1 MKSQYSYIIEFHLLQ
16 LRCHVLCC
24 RALQFC
30 NKNVLWYVWV
40 CALDSRV
47 DFPILI
53 WICLTFAT
61 NTSRTMYTH
70 CGFVSIINEK
80 LMMLQNYGK
89 YTLRISQNVRLF
101 IRPIRCSPVQIHL
114 FPHHLSHM
122 RFFYLWQLTV
132 NDIWVIFKRTTS
144 GISAMSDIL
153 NMTMAIVYGYY
164 ERCIQLKT
172 WHSIDI
178 HIQSL
183 RLHSCACHCNSNQI
197 KAQDNRKIF

>member
-30 NKNVLWYVWV
+30 NKNVLGYVYVWV

-101 IRPIRCSPVQIHL
+101 IRPIRRSLFASSNSFVPSSSLAYEIFLLVTTHSEWHL
-114 FPHHLSHM
+114 
-122 RFFYLWQLTV
+122 
-132 NDIWVIFKRTTS
+132 
-144 GISAMSDIL
+144 G
-153 NMTMAIVYGYY
+153 
-164 ERCIQLKT
+164 
-172 WHSIDI
+172 
-178 HIQSL
+178 HIQAHNEWNISYEWHFKYDNGYRL
-183 RLHSCACHCNSNQI
+183 RLLWTLHPA
-197 KAQDNRKIF
+197 